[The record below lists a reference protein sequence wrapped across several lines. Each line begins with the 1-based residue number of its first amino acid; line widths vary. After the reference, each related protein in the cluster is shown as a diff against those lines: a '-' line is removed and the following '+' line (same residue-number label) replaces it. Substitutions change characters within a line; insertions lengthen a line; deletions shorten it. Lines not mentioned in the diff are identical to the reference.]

1 MTQKERIAAIEKQL
15 RRNKGDSDIWDID
28 FDLPQNTWKSPRF
41 KEDLAAMF
49 KRNKVA
55 ASTETVEEFRIR
67 LHARFPKKKIKLLQ
81 KPLTGLFFC
90 AIIYRRISSTTKR
103 FKYVAGS

>member
-55 ASTETVEEFRIR
+55 ASTETVEEFRFGGTPYAYVYMR
-67 LHARFPKKKIKLLQ
+67 VSQKK
-81 KPLTGLFFC
+81 
-90 AIIYRRISSTTKR
+90 R
-103 FKYVAGS
+103 